1 MSVYP
6 SSSRTA
12 LRMTNCDITI
22 VEAVMVGTM
31 ELCEA
36 EKRGRGLAGQRLLT
50 LEGPQQLSEPL
61 CLPAFTPLPLSV
73 CLKHWNVGM
82 EVE

>member
-1 MSVYP
+1 
-6 SSSRTA
+6 
-12 LRMTNCDITI
+12 
-22 VEAVMVGTM
+22 MVGTM

-61 CLPAFTPLPLSV
+61 CVSLPSPHSLSLFATNSGTQGWRWSRRRDREKEMA
-73 CLKHWNVGM
+73 CTD
-82 EVE
+82 